1 MVKMQV
7 PDFMRKKPRQKRAE
21 DTIDTIIEATAQV
34 LHAEGEAGLSTNRI
48 AERAGFGI
56 GTLYQYFRDKDAIL
70 LAMAEKEHARIR
82 LQVEALIKASDQQTP
97 EENVRQVVRIVLG
110 AFGGRPRV
118 RRALVLLLYKRVD
131 LMLMSKIISDIA
143 ATIFQALRWNQNF
156 PDPPSPMRFAILT
169 RAVMGATRG
178 VLVENPQLLT
188 TQEFEDELVALILA
202 YLNAPRVKVAAPKAT
217 RP

>member
-1 MVKMQV
+1 MVKLQTL
-7 PDFMRKKPRQKRAE
+7 DFMRKKPRQKRAE

-34 LHAEGEAGLSTNRI
+34 LQTEGEAGLSTNRI

-70 LAMAEKEHARIR
+70 LVMAEKEHARIR
-82 LQVEALIKASDQQTP
+82 LQVDALIKASDQQTP

-118 RRALVLLLYKRVD
+118 RRALVLLLYKRID
-131 LMLMSKIISDIA
+131 LMLMSKIVSDIA
-143 ATIFQALRWNQNF
+143 STIFKALRWNQNF
-156 PDPPSPMRFAILT
+156 PDPPSPLRFTILS
-169 RAVMGATRG
+169 RAVIGATRG
-178 VLVENPQLLT
+178 VLVENPQLLA

-202 YLNAPRVKVAAPKAT
+202 YLNAPKVNVAAPKAT